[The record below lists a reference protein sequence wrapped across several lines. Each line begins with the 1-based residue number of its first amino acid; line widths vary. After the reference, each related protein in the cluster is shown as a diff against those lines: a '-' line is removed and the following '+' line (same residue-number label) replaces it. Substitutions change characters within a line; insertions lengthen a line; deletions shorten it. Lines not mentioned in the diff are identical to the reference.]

1 MQRNRGD
8 DRGPAVEEWPGATR
22 AGRDRIG
29 NAMMGMTW
37 QQRHVRA
44 RFRSACLGTDRHG
57 SIGQDSLGTQW
68 SGKHRQQRFGAAF
81 LGSDR
86 LGKTRQRS
94 TGPDLRRMAGR
105 GSPVVVRL
113 GLVAQGST
121 GGARRGH
128 SCSREDSRAQER
140 QQRWAWATTGPS
152 RIRLKRIG
160 SIGVGRVARL
170 RLNWSA
176 TNRQHWSAEAVQGSP
191 GSDSNRNGS
200 RRRDWLCGTGL

>member
-8 DRGPAVEEWPGATR
+8 DRGPAVEDWPGATR
-22 AGRDRIG
+22 KGRDRIG
-29 NAMMGMTW
+29 RAMMGMTW

-44 RFRSACLGTDRHG
+44 RFRSVCLGTDRHG

-68 SGKHRQQRFGAAF
+68 SGKHRQQRSGAAL

-94 TGPDLRRMAGR
+94 TGPDLRRMARR

-140 QQRWAWATTGPS
+140 Q
-152 RIRLKRIG
+152 
-160 SIGVGRVARL
+160 
-170 RLNWSA
+170 
-176 TNRQHWSAEAVQGSP
+176 
-191 GSDSNRNGS
+191 
-200 RRRDWLCGTGL
+200 